1 LSVSYG
7 VLSTYPP
14 TQCGLATFSAAL
26 VAHLASPEDRVGVVA
41 VVDAMQA
48 RPRPEVTHQWVRGD
62 VAGAAR
68 AAAALDSFDVVVLQ
82 HEYGIYG
89 GTDGAD
95 VLAVARAL
103 RVPLI
108 VVLHTVL
115 VTPSDHQ
122 RAILEE
128 LGRLS
133 ATLVTMSRTARDRL
147 VEHYAVDPR
156 AVRVIPHGAPAEV
169 RAPVEAVDGLDE
181 LTAASRPSRPARPAA
196 PVVLT
201 WGLLGEGKGI
211 EWAIDAMAQ
220 LSDLRPAPVYRV
232 VGQTH
237 PKVLEQHGES
247 YRESLRARARDLGVA
262 SAVQFDARYLDRSEL
277 QREVREA
284 AVVLLPYDSREQV
297 TSGVLIEAAA
307 AGRPVVSTGFPHARE
322 LLASGAGLV
331 VRRQDP
337 QAIAA
342 ALRRVLTEPALAAGM
357 AAEARRLAPALLW
370 SAVADQYRAIATD
383 ALMAADTLLADAAG
397 LAGAALLAA
406 EAGPGGP
413 PPQGGPAAATL
424 MAAAELATA

>member
-41 VVDAMQA
+41 VVDATQA

-89 GTDGAD
+89 GADGAD

-169 RAPVEAVDGLDE
+169 RAPVEAVDGLP
-181 LTAASRPSRPARPAA
+181 AASRPSRPAA

-247 YRESLRARARDLGVA
+247 YRESLRARARDLGVE

-297 TSGVLIEAAA
+297 TSGVLIEAVA

-337 QAIAA
+337 GAIAA

-383 ALMAADTLLADAAG
+383 ALMAADTLLADEAG
-397 LAGAALLAA
+397 LADAAVLAA
-406 EAGPGGP
+406 
-413 PPQGGPAAATL
+413 GPAAAAL
-424 MAAAELATA
+424 MADAELATA